1 LPPPALQSTFAGGR
15 FARGVTLRSPMR
27 SRKAA
32 AVAFCSLLLLAVAP
46 GRAAEI
52 DWAHAET
59 LSIAMVDYR
68 FEPDR
73 LVLRR
78 GVAYRLRF
86 VNRSRFEWHEFT
98 APKFLRSVVVGNPK
112 ALNAK
117 RSELSVPP
125 GSVRKL
131 YLVPRAPGEY
141 RFWCSDHDWAGM
153 EGTITVK

>member
-1 LPPPALQSTFAGGR
+1 LSVQTPRSTFKGGR
-15 FARGVTLRSPMR
+15 FARGVKLRSPMR

-32 AVAFCSLLLLAVAP
+32 ALAFSSLLLLAVAP
-46 GRAAEI
+46 GQAAAI
-52 DWAHAET
+52 DWAHARALTIE
-59 LSIAMVDYR
+59 MVDYR
-68 FEPDR
+68 FVPDR
-73 LVLRR
+73 LVLQH

-86 VNRSRFEWHEFT
+86 INRSRLEWHEFT
-98 APKFLRSVVVGNPK
+98 APKFLKLVVVGNPT

-117 RSELSVPP
+117 GSELSVPP
-125 GSVRKL
+125 GRVRKL